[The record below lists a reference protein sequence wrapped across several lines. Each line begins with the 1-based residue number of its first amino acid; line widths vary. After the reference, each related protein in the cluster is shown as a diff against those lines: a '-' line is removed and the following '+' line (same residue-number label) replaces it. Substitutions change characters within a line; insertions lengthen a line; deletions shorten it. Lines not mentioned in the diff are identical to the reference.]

1 MNLANMCNTKL
12 SMLCILVFCL
22 ATSEA
27 SRPKGV
33 RVELASFY
41 NPATDFKCLDGSSVI
56 PFIQVNDDYCDCEDG
71 SDEPGT
77 SACPNGK
84 FFCENA
90 GHRALVI
97 PSSRVGDQ
105 VCDCCDGSD
114 EWESKVTCQNTCQEM
129 GRAAREAAEAANR
142 VALEGFKIRQSMVN
156 EAKVM
161 LDEKMVKVQ
170 ELEAKKAELETS
182 KEEKQKF
189 KDEAEAPEKEALDYY
204 KRIEEEEKKRQE
216 EEEAAAAATEAAE
229 YFSILDTDTDGVVT
243 MSELQARPG
252 LDTNKDGTVSEDE
265 AKFFLG
271 DKETFDIES
280 FKESGFAL
288 LKPYLELEKAAPEV
302 TPEDDGVELAP
313 PVEDYH
319 APDHPMM
326 TPAPDAAEFDPDA
339 PDHPM
344 MTPAPDTYESEDYTE
359 ENDDEEEEDY
369 DINDHEEDEEDLP
382 PQSEE
387 VKEEESKYDEKT
399 QELIKNAEAARK
411 AFTDVDRQ
419 FRDVEREIKQLQES
433 LEKDHGEDNVFAVLS
448 GQCFSLTDNEYT
460 YKMCPFDHCS
470 QRGKHGGSETR
481 LGSWGSWTGPDDDK
495 YSSMKFTGGQGCWN
509 GPARSTT
516 VYLQCGADNTITSV
530 TEPNRCE
537 YEMHFSTPAACKLPP
552 GVGHDEL

>member
-1 MNLANMCNTKL
+1 M
-12 SMLCILVFCL
+12 
-22 ATSEA
+22 
-27 SRPKGV
+27 
-33 RVELASFY
+33 
-41 NPATDFKCLDGSSVI
+41 
-56 PFIQVNDDYCDCEDG
+56 DCEDG

-84 FFCENA
+84 FFCEH
-90 GHRALVI
+90 GGYRALVI

-114 EWESKVTCQNTCQEM
+114 EWESKVTCHNTCQEM

-161 LDEKMVKVQ
+161 LDEKTVKVQ
-170 ELEAKKAELETS
+170 ELEARKAELETS

-229 YFSILDTDTDGVVT
+229 YFSILDADTDGVVT
-243 MSELQARPG
+243 MAELQARPG
-252 LDTNKDGTVSEDE
+252 LDTNKDGEVSEDE

-280 FKESGFAL
+280 FIESGFAL
-288 LKPYLELEKAAPEV
+288 LKPYLELEKAVPEVAPE
-302 TPEDDGVELAP
+302 PEGEGSELEP

-326 TPAPDAAEFDPDA
+326 TPAPDA
-339 PDHPM
+339 
-344 MTPAPDTYESEDYTE
+344 YESEDYTE
-359 ENDDEEEEDY
+359 ENDDDEEEDY
-369 DINDHEEDEEDLP
+369 DINDHEEDDEEP
-382 PQSEE
+382 PQPEE
-387 VKEEESKYDEKT
+387 IKEEESKYDEKT

-411 AFTDVDRQ
+411 AFNDVDRQ

-433 LEKDHGEDNVFAVLS
+433 LEKDHGEDNVFP
-448 GQCFSLTDNEYT
+448 SLTT
-460 YKMCPFDHCS
+460 STLTRCVPLIIAA
-470 QRGKHGGSETR
+470 RGA
-481 LGSWGSWTGPDDDK
+481 
-495 YSSMKFTGGQGCWN
+495 SMEG
-509 GPARSTT
+509 R
-516 VYLQCGADNTITSV
+516 
-530 TEPNRCE
+530 RR
-537 YEMHFSTPAACKLPP
+537 
-552 GVGHDEL
+552 

>member
-1 MNLANMCNTKL
+1 M
-12 SMLCILVFCL
+12 
-22 ATSEA
+22 
-27 SRPKGV
+27 
-33 RVELASFY
+33 
-41 NPATDFKCLDGSSVI
+41 
-56 PFIQVNDDYCDCEDG
+56 
-71 SDEPGT
+71 GT
-77 SACPNGK
+77 CK
-84 FFCENA
+84 
-90 GHRALVI
+90 
-97 PSSRVGDQ
+97 Q
-105 VCDCCDGSD
+105 
-114 EWESKVTCQNTCQEM
+114 M
-129 GRAAREAAEAANR
+129 GRAAREAFEAATR
-142 VALEGFKIRQSMVN
+142 VALEGFKIRQGMAN
-156 EAKVM
+156 EAKHI

-170 ELEAKKAELETS
+170 DQEKKKLELESLKV
-182 KEEKQKF
+182 EKQRL
-189 KDEAEAPEKEALDYY
+189 KDDAEVPEKEALDYY
-204 KRIEEEEKKRQE
+204 KRLEEEEQRRKE
-216 EEEAAAAATEAAE
+216 EEEIAAAAAEAKE
-229 YFSILDTDTDGVVT
+229 YFSILDTDNDGVVN
-243 MSELQARPG
+243 MAELQARPG
-252 LDTNKDGTVSEDE
+252 LDTNKDGEVSEDE

-288 LKPYLELEKAAPEV
+288 LKPYLELEKAVPEVAPE
-302 TPEDDGVELAP
+302 PEGEGSELEP

-326 TPAPDAAEFDPDA
+326 TPAPDAGEFDPDA

-344 MTPAPDTYESEDYTE
+344 MTPAPDAYESEDYTE
-359 ENDDEEEEDY
+359 ENDDDEEEDY
-369 DINDHEEDEEDLP
+369 DINDHEEDDEEP
-382 PQSEE
+382 PQPEE
-387 VKEEESKYDEKT
+387 IKEEESKYDEKT

-411 AFTDVDRQ
+411 AFNDVDRQ

-481 LGSWGSWTGPDDDK
+481 LGNWGSWTGPDDDK

-509 GPARSTT
+509 GPARSTI
-516 VYLQCGADNTITSV
+516 VYLQCGAENTITSV